1 MYIIVAGCRKVGS
14 NLAIALA
21 QEDHD
26 VVVIDSDPENFR
38 LLGSGFNGLTISG
51 MPIDE
56 DILRSAG
63 IEKADALAAVS
74 NDDNM
79 NVMIT
84 EVAKNIFHV
93 PKVITRV
100 YDPAREPVFNKMGI
114 TTICPTSLA
123 VEKIRDYLVDT
134 EFSQRHQFQDRNI
147 AFRYYHPNKN
157 AIGKTISQVENEFI
171 FGLVRDGSFLLQTPD
186 QKVEENDLLVIADYA
201 DPGI

>member
-56 DILRSAG
+56 DVLRSAG

-100 YDPAREPVFNKMGI
+100 YDPEREPVFNKMGI

-123 VEKIRDYLVDT
+123 VEKIRDYLVAYGIQPAPPISG
-134 EFSQRHQFQDRNI
+134 SQHLIPILSSQQKHDWQNHQ
-147 AFRYYHPNKN
+147 
-157 AIGKTISQVENEFI
+157 
-171 FGLVRDGSFLLQTPD
+171 
-186 QKVEENDLLVIADYA
+186 
-201 DPGI
+201 PGRE